1 MAYCMLKLKKVVKVM
16 ENFAVNLI
24 SKTLIGMG
32 LFVTI
37 DIFLNALFPHFMYRI
52 FKCFDLNE
60 IISFV
65 IVALF
70 MVFVNIHVTF

>member
-1 MAYCMLKLKKVVKVM
+1 M
-16 ENFAVNLI
+16 ENFALNLFFK
-24 SKTLIGMG
+24 SLIGIG
-32 LFVTI
+32 LFVTL
-37 DIFLNALFPHFMYRI
+37 DSFLNALFPRFMYRV

>member
-1 MAYCMLKLKKVVKVM
+1 M

-32 LFVTI
+32 LFVTV
-37 DIFLNALFPHFMYRI
+37 DIFLNALFPHFMYRVL
-52 FKCFDLNE
+52 KCFDLNE

-70 MVFVNIHVTF
+70 IVFVNIHVTF

>member
-1 MAYCMLKLKKVVKVM
+1 M
-16 ENFAVNLI
+16 ENFALNLFFFFFF
-24 SKTLIGMG
+24 GMG
-32 LFVTI
+32 LFVTV
-37 DIFLNALFPHFMYRI
+37 DIFLCALFPHFMYRV

>member
-16 ENFAVNLI
+16 ENYTLNLI
-24 SKTLIGMG
+24 FKTLIGMG

-37 DIFLNALFPHFMYRI
+37 DIFLNARCPIFMDRV

>member
-1 MAYCMLKLKKVVKVM
+1 M
-16 ENFAVNLI
+16 ENFALNLI

-32 LFVTI
+32 LFVTL
-37 DIFLNALFPHFMYRI
+37 DIFLNALFPHFMHRV

>member
-16 ENFAVNLI
+16 ENFALNLI

-37 DIFLNALFPHFMYRI
+37 DIFLNALGPHFMYRI
-52 FKCFDLNE
+52 FKCFDLSE

-70 MVFVNIHVTF
+70 MVFVNVHVTF

>member
-16 ENFAVNLI
+16 ENYTLNLI
-24 SKTLIGMG
+24 FKTLIGMG

-37 DIFLNALFPHFMYRI
+37 DIFLNAFCPHFMYKV

>member
-1 MAYCMLKLKKVVKVM
+1 M
-16 ENFAVNLI
+16 ENFALNLFFI
-24 SKTLIGMG
+24 TLIGMG
-32 LFVTI
+32 LFVI
-37 DIFLNALFPHFMYRI
+37 VDIFLNALCPHSMYRV

-65 IVALF
+65 IVFLF

>member
-1 MAYCMLKLKKVVKVM
+1 M
-16 ENFAVNLI
+16 ENYTLNLLF
-24 SKTLIGMG
+24 KTLIGMG

-37 DIFLNALFPHFMYRI
+37 DIFLNALCPH
-52 FKCFDLNE
+52 
-60 IISFV
+60 ISFV